1 MIAGGAPG
9 VTPDPPEE
17 SLLAETLPGEYHRR
31 ARRTG
36 TIREGGRVYR
46 RREATMK
53 TDTGLGDK
61 DRAGLVKMLSA
72 LLADEVLLYTKTR
85 NYHWNVR
92 GPHFNDLH
100 KLFDAQYAELNGIV
114 DEVAERI
121 RALGFRSPGTLSE
134 FQKLSRLKE
143 KPGDSPDAP
152 GMLKSLLGD
161 HEAVCRSLRT
171 DIEAAEGHHDP
182 ATADFLTGLLEQ
194 HEKTAWM
201 LRASLE

>member
-1 MIAGGAPG
+1 
-9 VTPDPPEE
+9 
-17 SLLAETLPGEYHRR
+17 
-31 ARRTG
+31 
-36 TIREGGRVYR
+36 
-46 RREATMK
+46 MK
-53 TDTGLGDK
+53 TDTGMGDK
-61 DRAGLVKMLSA
+61 DRAALAAMLSR

-100 KLFDAQYAELNGIV
+100 KLFDAQYAELNGTV

-121 RALGFRSPGTLSE
+121 RALGFTAPGTLAE
-134 FQKLSRLKE
+134 FARLARLAE

-152 GMLKSLLGD
+152 GMLKNLLHD
-161 HEAVCRSLRT
+161 HEALCRSLRK
-171 DIEAAEGHHDP
+171 DVEAAEGHGDP

>member
-1 MIAGGAPG
+1 
-9 VTPDPPEE
+9 
-17 SLLAETLPGEYHRR
+17 
-31 ARRTG
+31 
-36 TIREGGRVYR
+36 
-46 RREATMK
+46 MK

-61 DRAGLVKMLSA
+61 DRAGLARMLSA

-100 KLFDAQYAELNGIV
+100 KLFDEQYAQLNGVV

-121 RALGFRSPGTLSE
+121 RALGFSSPGTLAE
-134 FQKLSRLKE
+134 FQKLARLKE
-143 KPGDSPDAP
+143 KPGDAPDAS
-152 GMLKSLLGD
+152 GMLKNLLLD
-161 HEAVCRSLRT
+161 HEAVSRSLRA

-182 ATADFLTGLLEQ
+182 ATADFLTGLLGQ